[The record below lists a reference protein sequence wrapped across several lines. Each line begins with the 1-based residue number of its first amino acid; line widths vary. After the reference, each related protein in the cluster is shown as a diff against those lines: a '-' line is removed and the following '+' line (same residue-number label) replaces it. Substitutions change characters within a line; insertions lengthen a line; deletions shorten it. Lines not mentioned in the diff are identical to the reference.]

1 MTAYRNFIDDFPSR
15 CCDIL
20 NIAKRPAISR
30 GREVT
35 LTLLVASAGFI
46 VPYERL
52 GDHPS
57 GDSTRFAEAA
67 EKLRKLLD
75 EPFVSSV
82 LYNKTN
88 STWHDG
94 KVVSVNDYPESWE
107 GLQKRRPFSKDKK
120 VGTTLNLLRNA
131 LAHGNIFTSGKN
143 RDLIEAIIFIKR
155 NFNSDGVIRDYSF
168 IYVAPQ
174 EFRDFLERWFDFLMG
189 LRISQEAAF
198 GILKDAA

>member
-1 MTAYRNFIDDFPSR
+1 
-15 CCDIL
+15 
-20 NIAKRPAISR
+20 
-30 GREVT
+30 
-35 LTLLVASAGFI
+35 LVASAGFI

-52 GDHPS
+52 SDHPS
-57 GDSTRFAEAA
+57 GDSKRFAEAA

-94 KVVSVNDYPESWE
+94 KVVSVNGYPESWE

-120 VGTTLNLLRNA
+120 VGTTLKLLRNA

-143 RDLIEAIIFIKR
+143 RDVIEAIIFIKK
-155 NFNSDGVIRDYSF
+155 NFNSDGVIRA
-168 IYVAPQ
+168 I
-174 EFRDFLERWFDFLMG
+174 WLMHEHPVHLNVVYKTG
-189 LRISQEAAF
+189 T
-198 GILKDAA
+198 